1 MTNNADKGRE
11 YRILITSDVHLTEEK
26 KWYGVLSDDRVQLW
40 VDRIK
45 EEHARRPIDLLIF
58 AGDASLDHY
67 LMQGSYTSKGIS
79 NTKIFMDKYV
89 SQLPPEIPYFIAAG
103 NHEQYSNEQWRAY
116 TGNDRRGAVALDE
129 DLFIILDSFGTT
141 LEPEFHG
148 EVAVYTPMDVDF
160 IKEKM
165 AEHPNH
171 RVWLV
176 AHWFNVDNESEEFKR
191 LVKEESRIKGL
202 FAGHIHKCSV
212 IHLGEEYGNK
222 TVAQTGQFSY
232 SYYTPFPN
240 DDPDAVA
247 KSFWGFRE
255 LIIGCDEAYSN
266 YIVAENDIATVDG
279 KLVNLSRNI
288 YNGIDYK
295 Y

>member
-1 MTNNADKGRE
+1 MTNNAYKGKE
-11 YRILITSDVHLTEEK
+11 YRVLITSDVHLTEEK
-26 KWYGVLSDDRVQLW
+26 KWYGVLSEDRVQLW

-67 LMQGSYTSKGIS
+67 LLQGSYTSKGLS
-79 NTKIFMDKYV
+79 NTKVFMDKYV
-89 SQLPPEIPYFIAAG
+89 SQLPPEIPYFIGAG
-103 NHEQYSNEQWRAY
+103 NHEQYSNEDWEAY
-116 TGNDRRGAVALDE
+116 TGNSRQGAVALEE
-129 DLFIILDSFGTT
+129 DLFIILDTFGTT
-141 LEPEFHG
+141 IGPDFHG
-148 EVAVYTPMDVDF
+148 ELAAYTPVDVDF
-160 IKEKM
+160 VRAKM
-165 AEHPNH
+165 AEYPDH

-176 AHWFNVDNESEEFKR
+176 AHWFDVANESESFKR
-191 LVKEESRIKGL
+191 LIKNESRIKGL

-212 IHLGEEYGNK
+212 VHLNEEYGNK

-240 DDPDAVA
+240 DDPDAVK

-255 LIIGCDEAYSN
+255 LVIGSDEAYSN
-266 YIVAENDIATVDG
+266 YIVAESNIATINGEKAD
-279 KLVNLSRNI
+279 LSRAI
-288 YNGIDYK
+288 YSGINYK